1 MERTMSEEDR
11 EKIRAALAGRY
22 RRVARTPEGS
32 FAYPTGEAGLLK
44 LAYDQMPG
52 GLHRLP
58 PAVRSSFCGVGNPFR
73 LGTVAPTWT
82 VLDVGCG
89 AGVDTLLG
97 ALATQGGGEALGVEP
112 SPKMRHRAEEN
123 RGLAGVDNARF
134 LDGDAEHLPVNE
146 NTVDLVISNGV
157 FNLVPDKA
165 RGLGEVYRVLRSGGV
180 LWMADQILVAGA
192 TVDPESRVALWAG

>member
-1 MERTMSEEDR
+1 MDR
-11 EKIRAALAGRY
+11 PR
-22 RRVARTPEGS
+22 
-32 FAYPTGEAGLLK
+32 
-44 LAYDQMPG
+44 
-52 GLHRLP
+52 
-58 PAVRSSFCGVGNPFR
+58 
-73 LGTVAPTWT
+73 
-82 VLDVGCG
+82 VGCG

-112 SPKMRHRAEEN
+112 SPEMRHRAEEN

-192 TVDPESRVALWAG
+192 TVGPESRVALWAG

>member
-1 MERTMSEEDR
+1 MDR
-11 EKIRAALAGRY
+11 PR
-22 RRVARTPEGS
+22 
-32 FAYPTGEAGLLK
+32 
-44 LAYDQMPG
+44 
-52 GLHRLP
+52 
-58 PAVRSSFCGVGNPFR
+58 
-73 LGTVAPTWT
+73 
-82 VLDVGCG
+82 VGCG

-112 SPKMRHRAEEN
+112 SPEMRHRAEE
-123 RGLAGVDNARF
+123 NARF

>member
-1 MERTMSEEDR
+1 MAWAISEEDR
-11 EKIRAALAGRY
+11 KKIRAALERRY

-44 LAYDQMPG
+44 LGYHLVPG

-58 PAVRSSFCGVGNPFR
+58 PEVRSSFCGVGNPFR
-73 LGTVAPTWT
+73 LGLVAPTWV

-89 AGVDTLLG
+89 GGVDTLLA
-97 ALATQGGGEALGVEP
+97 ALATGEGGEALGVEP
-112 SPKMRHRAEEN
+112 SPEMRRRAEEN
-123 RGLAGVDNARF
+123 RCLAGVENARF
-134 LDGDAEHLPVNE
+134 FDGDAEHLPVPAGS
-146 NTVDLVISNGV
+146 VDLVISNGV

-165 RGLGEVYRVLRSGGV
+165 RGLREVYRVLRPGGE
-180 LWMADQILVAGA
+180 LWMGDQILAEGA